1 MNFDLD
7 SIISRMRKARMD
19 DHPETLLNIFNEAK
33 DELIKNHDHQNLCL
47 LLVSCQYKWISPQD
61 ILKAAE
67 EAIEMAKEEGK
78 RAMVSIYHLI
88 AGKSA
93 KALSYWSQEKTEEN
107 DHFKMALEDPEYLAS
122 ISMDDI
128 DWMEKGED
136 SVIFG
141 NDLLSFIGI
150 ESDNYQVLYEYYKQ
164 TGNRAASCYCLIQMA
179 AKDEGNNEEKY
190 EKFIKII
197 NEYND
202 IPVVC
207 EAVKYICENG
217 LLPKS
222 YDDSITTQNEYA
234 ERKYSMLKEFVE
246 KFPDDSHITELVSLM
261 KEMKR
266 PRFETSRFDETAIP
280 GQGFSIPL
288 TLRNINS
295 LTVSLYPTDFTGLK
309 VEYSKYSSMYQKL
322 IRDHAAGEPV
332 YSRTY
337 EYENLVPYKTF
348 ENRIEVDGLRPGIYM
363 VELKSDHGEAEL
375 KLLHVSNILAIAEV
389 LPDDRVRINVVDITT
404 GHPIPNAKVDVKRY
418 GNSVEKTLHCN
429 KYGEVM
435 YKYKHDNAPSCIIP
449 YTDDD
454 PFCKA
459 EDIWLRGGYSYNR
472 EKELYSIEIFTDRK
486 IYRPGQ
492 TIHAAFV
499 RYNTDTRKRVK
510 TVKEKQKIQLSVRYG
525 KTIEEATVKTD
536 DFGVAHYDFLL
547 PDDAETGAYTI
558 SYDGAMESIRV
569 EEYKRPTFDVI
580 INDYSETYKA
590 GETISIEGCACSF
603 AGIPISFANI
613 KYRVKRAAA
622 WWWRFL
628 NPYWE
633 VGGYYGR
640 YGESE
645 YYTGEAMTD
654 EDGHFK
660 IDVPMLLADNQYQAE
675 KLGPVFMNIVVEAD
689 VIDSTGEMQTG
700 RKELPLS
707 NKEYCMSISME
718 ENIERSVTPSF
729 TVVLKNATGR
739 NLSEDILYWIDDAV
753 EKTRLAANQTISIP
767 ALEIGKHVV
776 HVQYRDEEI
785 SHEFV
790 LFDKDSDK
798 IPCETEFWAYQS
810 TKEFPENGGDVIIQ
824 IGCSET
830 DTYILYNVFSG
841 DKLIES
847 GAEYAGTG
855 MLNRH
860 FSYRKEYGNVV
871 LISYAWVRNKK
882 MQTHNFTISKPIPRK
897 KLQLSWET
905 FRDRVTPGS
914 KESWVLSVKD
924 DEGRN
929 VTANVIA
936 TLYDKSLDK
945 LAPSMSG
952 NYGPSLTWNVPDSE
966 WMYDEIETIR
976 LSYIQDFSREYAPYR
991 FNKFKIELAVREF
1004 EEMMF
1009 RRQIEEERSRVCYSL
1024 ASPVQMRYAR
1034 CHEED
1039 SIESIIQHADGN
1051 LDKSDILDFGTGEE
1065 NHLPQLRSDMSETA
1079 FFMPMLRT
1087 DDDGNVKIEFTLPD
1101 SLTTWKFK
1109 AFAHTT
1115 EMYCSFFED
1124 ETIARKTVMV
1134 QPNLPR
1140 FVRVGDET
1148 TITTKVINTS
1158 EYIISGRVVL
1168 ELLNAADEKLIYSD
1182 SKPLKLD
1189 GNQSCSV
1196 SFQFTPDEEIEDY
1209 ICMVYAVGNNFSDG
1223 EQHSIPVLPNKTEVT
1238 VTQII
1243 SQDGEGTEEVNTE
1256 VLLPEGCSRRHLS
1269 LQYTNNPIWLAIKA
1283 LPAMTDYESDNSI
1296 SIAVSLYCNLL
1307 TAHLQENVKK
1317 YGTIEMPN
1325 VVTLERTTKQ
1335 LVNKLCKLQGYG
1347 GGFRW
1352 YKDMPE
1358 SLYMT
1363 TEILMHLCRLQKFT
1377 GDDFNKIGE
1386 IVDKA
1391 FEFCDAEMISWVKE
1405 LRKRE
1410 KKGEKVYMP
1419 TFTLLQH
1426 MYNCAISG
1434 RELLN
1439 EAKNSYEYLT
1449 QLLKKDILDQTMRE
1463 KAMSAVILEYAG
1475 DHERAMVYVE
1485 SLRQYTKLDF
1495 ERGRTFDT
1503 PRATFSW
1510 YSYKIPTHVSGMEA
1524 LYLLCSEDKT
1534 TLMEMQKWLLNEK
1547 RTQKWDTP
1555 IDCVNAVHALL
1566 LNADEFIS
1574 DNRIS
1579 KFYADG
1585 EKITVDI
1592 KGNEGYAESE
1602 IPAETKSLTI
1612 EKTSKGLSW
1621 GAVFAQFLQPISDV
1635 VSSGS
1640 GMTIQR
1646 EILTDK
1652 EKLHVGDRIT
1662 VRLTY
1667 TCERNFDMVTVI
1679 DSKAACM
1686 EPVHQLSWNDS
1697 FKNVSPRD
1705 KEVRYSYYGLGQG
1718 AHSIETEYYLDR
1730 PGTYEI
1736 GVATI
1741 QCTYAPEYRAVCKS
1755 QKITVLK

>member
-7 SIISRMRKARMD
+7 SIISKMKKARMD
-19 DHPETLLNIFNEAK
+19 DHPETLLDIFNEAK
-33 DELIKNHDHQNLCL
+33 DALIKNHDHQDLCL
-47 LLVSCQYKWISPQD
+47 LLASCQYRWISPQD

-67 EAIEMAKEEGK
+67 EAIEMASVEGK
-78 RAMVSIYHLI
+78 RAMVAIYHLI

-93 KALSYWSQEKTEEN
+93 NAFTYWGQEKTEEN
-107 DHFKMALEDPEYLAS
+107 EHFKMALEDAEYLAS

-128 DWMEKGED
+128 DLLEKGED
-136 SVIFG
+136 SQIFG

-150 ESDNYQVLYEYYKQ
+150 ESQNYQVLYDYYKQ
-164 TGNRAASCYCLIQMA
+164 TSNRSAACYCLIQMTIKK
-179 AKDEGNNEEKY
+179 AKSNEEKY
-190 EKFIKII
+190 NKLSEII
-197 NEYND
+197 SQYND
-202 IPVVC
+202 VPVVC
-207 EAVKYICENG
+207 EAVKYICDND

-222 YDDSITTQNEYA
+222 DNDSIAAQNEYA

-246 KFPDDSHITELVSLM
+246 KFPDNQHVKELVSLM
-261 KEMKR
+261 KEMER
-266 PRFETSRFDETAIP
+266 PNFMTSHFDETAIP

-322 IRDHAAGEPV
+322 IRSHADTEPI

-337 EYENLVPYKTF
+337 EYGKQVSYKTI
-348 ENRIEVDGLRPGIYM
+348 ESQIEVDGLKPGIYL
-363 VELKSDHGEAEL
+363 VELKSDDGEAEL
-375 KLLHVSNILAIAEV
+375 ELLHVSNILAIAEV
-389 LPDDRVRINVVDITT
+389 LPGDRIRINVVDIST

-418 GNSVEKTLHCN
+418 GNSVDKTLYCN
-429 KYGEVM
+429 KYGEVV
-435 YKYKHDNAPSCIIP
+435 YKYKHNNEPSCIIP

-454 PFCKA
+454 SFCKA
-459 EDIWLRGGYSYNR
+459 EDIWLKGGYSYER
-472 EKELYSIEIFTDRK
+472 EKELFAIEIFTDRK

-499 RYNTDTRKRVK
+499 RYNTDTHKRVS
-510 TVKEKQKIQLSVRYG
+510 TVKEKSKIQLSVRYG
-525 KTIEEATVKTD
+525 KTIEETTVKTD
-536 DFGVAHYDFLL
+536 DFGVAHYDFVL
-547 PDDAETGAYTI
+547 PDDAETGTYSI
-558 SYDGAMESIRV
+558 SYDGAREIIRV
-569 EEYKRPTFDVI
+569 EEYKRPTFDVT

-590 GETISIEGCACSF
+590 GETITLEGSACSF
-603 AGIPISFANI
+603 AGIPIAFANI

-633 VGGYYGR
+633 AGGYYGR
-640 YGESE
+640 YGERD
-645 YYTGEAMTD
+645 YFTGEAMTD
-654 EDGHFK
+654 EDGLFK
-660 IDVPMLLADNQYQAE
+660 VDVPMLLADNPYE
-675 KLGPVFMNIVVEAD
+675 ERMLDPVFMNIVVEVD

-707 NKEYCMSISME
+707 NKECCMSITMDDK
-718 ENIERSVTPSF
+718 IEHSVTPSF
-729 TVVLKNATGR
+729 TVVLKNAAGKD
-739 NLSEDILYWIDDAV
+739 LSEDIFYWIDDAS
-753 EKTRLAANQTISIP
+753 EKTKSKANQSISLSV
-767 ALEIGKHVV
+767 LEVGKHIL

-785 SHEFV
+785 CHEFV
-790 LFDKDSDK
+790 LFAKDS
-798 IPCETEFWAYQS
+798 IELPCETEFWAYQS
-810 TKEFPENGGDVIIQ
+810 AEEFPEKGNDVIVQ
-824 IGCSET
+824 IGCSDR
-830 DTYILYNVFSG
+830 DTYILYNMFSG

-860 FSYRKEYGNVV
+860 FAYKKEYGNAL

-882 MQTHNFTISKPIPRK
+882 MQTHNFTITKPIPRK
-897 KLQLSWET
+897 KLHLSWET
-905 FRDRVTPGS
+905 FRDKVAPGS
-914 KESWVLSVKD
+914 KESWILSVKD
-924 DEGRN
+924 NEGRN

-945 LAPSMSG
+945 LVPNMSG
-952 NYGPSLTWNVPDSE
+952 NYGPTLAWSVPYSE
-966 WMYDEIETIR
+966 WMYDKVETIR
-976 LSYIQDFSREYAPYR
+976 LSYIQNFAREYAPYK
-991 FNKFKIELAVREF
+991 FNTFKNCLEDIYL
-1004 EEMMF
+1004 EEMIRMHE
-1009 RRQIEEERSRVCYSL
+1009 RQSRVLHSKVSCDI
-1024 ASPVQMRYAR
+1024 RYER
-1034 CHEED
+1034 CPKED
-1039 SIESIIQHADGN
+1039 SLLFFSSQMDGMVN
-1051 LDKSDILDFGTGEE
+1051 SDSDSNNELT
-1065 NHLPQLRSDMSETA
+1065 LRSDMSETA

-1087 DDDGNVKIEFTLPD
+1087 DDYGNVKIEFTLPD

-1109 AFAHTT
+1109 AFAHTK
-1115 EMYCSFFED
+1115 EMYCSLFED
-1124 ETIARKTVMV
+1124 ETIARRTVMV

-1140 FVRVGDET
+1140 FFRVGDET
-1148 TITTKVINTS
+1148 TITAKVINTS
-1158 EYIISGRVVL
+1158 ESMIKGRVVF
-1168 ELLNAADEKLIYSD
+1168 ELLNAVDEKPIYSD
-1182 SKPLKLD
+1182 SKPLGLD
-1189 GNQSCSV
+1189 GNKSCVV
-1196 SFQFTPDEEIEDY
+1196 SFQFTPDEEIEEY
-1209 ICMVYAVGNNFSDG
+1209 ICKVYAVGNNFSDG

-1238 VTQII
+1238 VTHII
-1243 SQDGEGTEEVNTE
+1243 SQDGEGTEEVNTR
-1256 VLLPEGCSRRHLS
+1256 VLLPEGCSRKHLS
-1269 LQYTNNPIWLAIKA
+1269 LQYTNKPIWLAIKA
-1283 LPAMTDYESDNSI
+1283 LPSMTDYESDNAI

-1317 YGTIEMPN
+1317 YGTLEMPDA
-1325 VVTLERTTKQ
+1325 VTLERTTKK

-1363 TEILMHLCRLQKFT
+1363 TEILMHMCRLQKFT
-1377 GDDFNKIGE
+1377 GDGFDKIGV

-1391 FEFCDAEMISWVKE
+1391 FEFCDAEMVSWVKE

-1410 KKGEKVYMP
+1410 EKGEKVYMP

-1434 RELLN
+1434 RELSN
-1439 EAKNSYEYLT
+1439 EAKDSYEFLIK
-1449 QLLKKDILDQTMRE
+1449 LLKKDIHEQTMRE
-1463 KAMSAVILEYAG
+1463 KAMSAIILKYAG
-1475 DHERAMVYVE
+1475 EHERATVYAE
-1485 SLRQYTKLDF
+1485 SLRQYTKLDP

-1524 LYLLCSEDKT
+1524 LYLLCPEDKI
-1534 TLMEMQKWLLNEK
+1534 TLREMQKWLLNEK

-1566 LNADEFIS
+1566 LNADDFIS
-1574 DNRIS
+1574 DNHIS

-1592 KGNEGYAESE
+1592 KGNEGYAESD
-1602 IPAETKSLTI
+1602 IPAETKSLAI

-1635 VSSGS
+1635 ESSGS

-1652 EKLHVGDRIT
+1652 EELHVGDRIT

-1705 KEVRYSYYGLGQG
+1705 KEVQYSYYGLGQG
-1718 AHSIETEYYLDR
+1718 THSIETEYYLDR

-1755 QKITVLK
+1755 QKIKVLK